1 MTIIAGPF
9 SGRIWRAVDSLP
21 PHFDELV
28 GRNLPRHAFKPVNTE
43 RGELRSMGWVNIR
56 QLLDTRLT
64 LPKVMIDGT
73 LALGL
78 RIDRV
83 TINMRLF
90 KATLAEEF
98 VKVSKEKKREKLS
111 REEKAAIEE
120 QIKQKL
126 IANQIPSTSLY
137 ELSWNLESGIILF
150 TGGGDKLNMEF
161 SDLFTETFNVSIEPQ
176 FPFYRAERYAK
187 KQHLERELMEAFP
200 TPFSP
205 TAPAQVHEIT
215 VGTIEEA

>member
-28 GRNLPRHAFKPVNTE
+28 GRNLPRHAFKPVNVE

-64 LPKVMIDGT
+64 LPKVMYDGT

-78 RIDRV
+78 RIDRI

-90 KATLAEEF
+90 KATLAEEIA
-98 VKVSKEKKREKLS
+98 KVAREKKREKLS
-111 REEKAAIEE
+111 REEKSALED
-120 QIKQKL
+120 QVKLKL
-126 IANQIPSTSLY
+126 IQHQIPSTSIY
-137 ELSWNLESGIILF
+137 EMSWHLETGTILF
-150 TGGGDKLNMEF
+150 TGGGDKLSTEF
-161 SDLFTETFNVSIEPQ
+161 ADLFTETFNVSIEPQ
-176 FPFYRAERYAK
+176 LPFYRAERFAK

-200 TPFSP
+200 APFSP
-205 TAPAQVHEIT
+205 TAPAQVHEI
-215 VGTIEEA
+215 GAEAGEA

>member
-28 GRNLPRHAFKPVNTE
+28 ERNLPRHAFKPVNTE
-43 RGELRSMGWVNIR
+43 RGELRSLGWVNIR

-64 LPKVMIDGT
+64 LPKVMYDGT

-78 RIDRV
+78 RIDKI
-83 TINMRLF
+83 TLNMRLF
-90 KATLAEEF
+90 KATLAQELA
-98 VKVSKEKKREKLS
+98 KLAKERKADKLS
-111 REEKAAIEE
+111 REEKSAMED
-120 QIKQKL
+120 QVKQKL
-126 IANQIPSTSLY
+126 IRDQIPSTSIY
-137 ELSWNLESGIILF
+137 EMSWHLESGTLLF
-150 TGGGDKLNMEF
+150 TGGGDKLNAEF

-187 KQHLERELMEAFP
+187 RQHLERELLEMFP
-200 TPFSP
+200 SPFSP
-205 TAPAQVHEIT
+205 TAPAQVHEIGAT
-215 VGTIEEA
+215 GAGED